1 MQLLGLAEI
10 RLAEDFSSEGAW
22 EWVFETWKYMKFEQF
37 GQVHGF
43 GGDMA
48 E

>member
-1 MQLLGLAEI
+1 MQVLGLAKI
-10 RLAEDFSSEGAW
+10 RLAEDFSSEGAQ
-22 EWVFETWKYMKFEQF
+22 EWVFETWKYMKFVHF

-43 GGDMA
+43 GGDVA

>member
-1 MQLLGLAEI
+1 MQVLGLAEL
-10 RLAEDFSSEGAW
+10 RLAEDFSSEGVQ
-22 EWVFETWKYMKFEQF
+22 EWVFGTWKYTKFMQF

>member
-1 MQLLGLAEI
+1 MQVLGLAKI
-10 RLAEDFSSEGAW
+10 RQAEDFSSEVAQ
-22 EWVFETWKYMKFEQF
+22 EWVFETWKYTKFAQF

-48 E
+48 K